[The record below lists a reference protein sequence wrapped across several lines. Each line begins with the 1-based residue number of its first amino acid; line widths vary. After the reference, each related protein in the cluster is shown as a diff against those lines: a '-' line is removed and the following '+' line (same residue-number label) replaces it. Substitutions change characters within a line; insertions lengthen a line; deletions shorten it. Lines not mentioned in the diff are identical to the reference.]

1 MPMPRR
7 RNAPTDAVLV
17 AGARTPIGKF
27 RGDVSHLAAT
37 DLGAAAIR
45 EAIRRAPGLDPELAL
60 LGCVLQAGLGQNPA
74 RQALVGGGVRP
85 TVPAITLNNVCLA
98 SMSAV
103 SIASG
108 MIRAEQHQVI
118 VVGGFESMTRAP
130 RVAATTADEGAASPP
145 VVEIMV
151 KDGLWC
157 AFEDISM
164 GAQADATNARL
175 SISRREQDELSVA
188 SHRRAATATEAGRL
202 SEEITPVLGRDGHV
216 SRDQGIRPESTIE
229 ALTALAPAFS
239 PSGTVTAGNASQV
252 SDAGAAGLL
261 ASRAAAASAGL
272 EPLAV
277 IVDSVTVA
285 GPDPSLHLKPA
296 AAAKLLLRR
305 NGLAASDVDL
315 WEINEAFAAVVIASV
330 DDLSLD
336 LDVVNVN
343 GGAIAL
349 GHPLGASGFRLVLT
363 LAMEM
368 RRRDVELGVAAICG
382 GGGAGQAV
390 LLSRA

>member
-1 MPMPRR
+1 
-7 RNAPTDAVLV
+7 
-17 AGARTPIGKF
+17 
-27 RGDVSHLAAT
+27 
-37 DLGAAAIR
+37 
-45 EAIRRAPGLDPELAL
+45 
-60 LGCVLQAGLGQNPA
+60 VLQAGLGQNPA
-74 RQALVGGGVRP
+74 RQAIVLGGVRT

-98 SMSAV
+98 SMSAT
-103 SIASG
+103 SMAAG

-130 RVAATTADEGAASPP
+130 RVDAGTGGEGAADPP
-145 VVEIMV
+145 IVEIMV

-157 AFEDISM
+157 AFEDRSM

-175 SISRREQDELSVA
+175 SISRREQDELSVT
-188 SHRRAATATEAGRL
+188 SHRRAAAATETGRL
-202 SEEITPVLGRDGHV
+202 TDEITPVLGLEGSV
-216 SRDQGIRPESTIE
+216 SRDQGIRPDSTIE
-229 ALTALAPAFS
+229 VLSALAPAFS
-239 PSGTVTAGNASQV
+239 SSGTVTAGNASQV
-252 SDAGAAGLL
+252 SDAGAAGIL
-261 ASRAAAASAGL
+261 ASRGAAASAGL
-272 EPLAV
+272 EPLAA

-296 AAAKLLLRR
+296 AAARLLLRR
-305 NGLAASDVDL
+305 NGLAPSDVDL
-315 WEINEAFAAVVIASV
+315 WEINEAFAAVVVASLG
-330 DDLSLD
+330 DLSLD
-336 LDVVNVN
+336 PNVVNVN

-349 GHPLGASGFRLVLT
+349 GHPLGASGFRIILA